1 MRCLR
6 LTVSNGGEVR
16 MCDPAV
22 DPAIYVND
30 PRLC

>member
-1 MRCLR
+1 
-6 LTVSNGGEVR
+6 VSNGGEVR

-22 DPAIYVND
+22 DPAIYIND